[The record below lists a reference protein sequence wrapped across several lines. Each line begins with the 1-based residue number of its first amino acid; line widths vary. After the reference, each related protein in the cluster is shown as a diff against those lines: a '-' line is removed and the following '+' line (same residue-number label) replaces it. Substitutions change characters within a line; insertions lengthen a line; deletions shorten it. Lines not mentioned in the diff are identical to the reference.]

1 MRVFRILGVSSL
13 AAGAALTAVLA
24 VPAAAAQAQGR
35 RPFNDDAL
43 ILRGAGSYIGA
54 SIRDLD
60 PAAAERQNV
69 PGGVVLEEVTPGGP
83 AAQAGLREADIVVEF
98 DGERVRSA
106 QQFTR
111 LVRETPPGRA
121 VRAVVLRDGKRTDV
135 TVTPEAGSGREFG
148 IDSDRIREQIERA
161 MESVP
166 TVRIEPRGAR
176 SLGAQVQELTPDLA
190 AYFGAKDG
198 VLVASVT
205 ADSPAS
211 RAGLRAGD
219 VITAVNGSAVT
230 SSADL
235 LRRVRTAGDSQEL
248 TLGIV
253 RDRKESSV
261 AVKLDAPAR
270 QRPVRPLR
278 PIRGAG
284 V

>member
-1 MRVFRILGVSSL
+1 MTVFRILSVSSL
-13 AAGAALTAVLA
+13 AAGAALTAALA
-24 VPAAAAQAQGR
+24 LPAAPAQAQAR

-43 ILRGAGSYIGA
+43 ILRGPGSYIGA

-60 PAAAERQNV
+60 TAAAERQNV
-69 PGGVVLEEVTPGGP
+69 PGGVVLEEVTPDGP

-121 VRAVVLRDGKRTDV
+121 VRAIVLRDGKRTDV
-135 TVTPEAGSGREFG
+135 TVTPQAGSGREFG
-148 IDSDRIREQIERA
+148 IDSERIREQIERA

-205 ADSPAS
+205 ADSAAS

-219 VITAVNGSAVT
+219 VITAVNGSLVT

-235 LRRVRTAGDSQEL
+235 LRRIRTAGDSQEV

-261 AVKLDAPAR
+261 TVKLDASAR